1 VLNGPIRRYLKQPA
15 AWIIGTTQRA
25 GLHRFETAERGRASE
40 QSNVRPLAPEA
51 LPMLMNVSEEHRPQ
65 GAMGTQQLLKTSLI
79 EKPNRIHAGIADGDR
94 WMVERDHK
102 GQITTLRTL
111 EALLQPTELTRAEL
125 TCS

>member
-1 VLNGPIRRYLKQPA
+1 
-15 AWIIGTTQRA
+15 
-25 GLHRFETAERGRASE
+25 
-40 QSNVRPLAPEA
+40 
-51 LPMLMNVSEEHRPQ
+51 MLMNVSEEHRPQ

-79 EKPNRIHAGIADGDR
+79 EKPNRIHSGIADGDR

-111 EALLQPTELTRAEL
+111 EALLQPTELKRAEL